1 MSRLTSTMF
10 CAAALL
16 AACTSDSLDDNLAEL
31 SVSDLPA
38 PGSIPAPT
46 DAYAIYDA
54 WIDNGNQCGNGGM
67 RPGMRQ
73 ISDYLQQFTI
83 VANSYAQ
90 CGGFHSVN
98 QAHDVWIYGHA
109 GKQAFANWLT
119 ANNNEMARRLGI
131 VQIVWNHQMWRSY
144 SGSNGPQGGWGS
156 YNGSNPHTDHIHLS
170 YGEAA
175 AQGTT
180 TFFTHVI
187 GGGPGPAPTATSYAF
202 QANTTELWT
211 QHGPTGLGMMPGT
224 SPAIAGSHVAF
235 QANTGELW
243 VDGAP
248 RGLGMMANTSPSI
261 SADGGVAFQAN
272 TSELWVNY
280 APTGLGMMTN
290 TSPDI
295 AGGNVAFQANTGELW
310 VNGAPT
316 GLGMMAGTSPSI
328 AADGTVAF
336 QANTGELWIDGA
348 PTGLGMMAG
357 TSPSITTLSRGGHR
371 WAFQANTSELWI
383 DGAPT
388 GLGMMARTSPS
399 VGPSGEVVFQANTG
413 ELWRVDG
420 TGGHPQGLG
429 MAASTSPAN

>member
-1 MSRLTSTMF
+1 MSRLTSITL
-10 CAAALL
+10 CAAL
-16 AACTSDSLDDNLAEL
+16 AACTSDALEDSLLEL

-38 PGSIPAPT
+38 PGSISIPAEG
-46 DAYAIYDA
+46 YAIYDS
-54 WIDNGNQCGNGGM
+54 WIDAGNQCGNGGM
-67 RPGMRQ
+67 RPGMQ
-73 ISDYLQQFTI
+73 QFSDYLQQFNI

-98 QAHDVWIYGHA
+98 QAHDVWIFGHA

-119 ANNNEMARRLGI
+119 ANDNEMARRLGI

-144 SGSNGPQGGWGS
+144 SGSNGPQGGWGP
-156 YNGSNPHTDHIHLS
+156 YNGSNPHTDHLHVS
-170 YGEAA
+170 YSEAA
-175 AQGTT
+175 AQGATS
-180 TFFTHVI
+180 FFTHVI
-187 GGGPGPAPTATSYAF
+187 GGGAPASGGYAF

-211 QHGPTGLGMMPGT
+211 QGGPTGLGMMPGT
-224 SPAIAGSHVAF
+224 SPAIAGAHVAF

-248 RGLGMMANTSPSI
+248 RGLGMMAGTSPSV

-280 APTGLGMMTN
+280 APTGLGMMAG

-310 VNGAPT
+310 VNFAPTGLGMMSATSPSIADDGTVAFQANTGELWIGGAPT

-328 AADGTVAF
+328 AALSGGGHRWAF

-348 PTGLGMMAG
+348 PTGLGMMA
-357 TSPSITTLSRGGHR
+357 S
-371 WAFQANTSELWI
+371 
-383 DGAPT
+383 
-388 GLGMMARTSPS
+388 TSPS
-399 VGPSGEVVFQANTG
+399 VAPSGNVVFQANTT
-413 ELWRVDG
+413 ELWLVDG
-420 TGGHPQGLG
+420 TGGHPLGLG
-429 MAASTSPAN
+429 MATGTSPAN